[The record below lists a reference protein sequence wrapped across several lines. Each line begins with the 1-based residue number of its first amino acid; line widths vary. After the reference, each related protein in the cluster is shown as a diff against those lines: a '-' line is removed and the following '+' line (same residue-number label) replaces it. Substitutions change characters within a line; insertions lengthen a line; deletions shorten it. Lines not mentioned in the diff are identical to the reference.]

1 MEHFRTYIWC
11 VSLLFR
17 EKNSVSFFFLKWP
30 WASVVDS
37 RTTSVHTHASK
48 SNAVVFLCLGYCES
62 MAGVH
67 VYFIGTLDILKL
79 QEKFRKP
86 RRITLIFSTDSVVSK
101 KKVREPAIPP
111 RRPCGRIDRDG
122 GSLVDPLAILI
133 CSHCTL
139 AL

>member
-1 MEHFRTYIWC
+1 
-11 VSLLFR
+11 
-17 EKNSVSFFFLKWP
+17 
-30 WASVVDS
+30 
-37 RTTSVHTHASK
+37 
-48 SNAVVFLCLGYCES
+48 

-111 RRPCGRIDRDG
+111 RCPCGRIDRDG